1 MFARSAFRA
10 AQPLRVR
17 FFSSRA
23 FAPLHGL
30 FRIINLNYII
40 LNCSSRSLT
49 NLLFSLFVDMP
60 PRLEALEVP
69 MLSSTP
75 LELLPSEVL
84 VTGTSARAELP
95 LLRLLLLM

>member
-1 MFARSAFRA
+1 
-10 AQPLRVR
+10 
-17 FFSSRA
+17 
-23 FAPLHGL
+23 
-30 FRIINLNYII
+30 
-40 LNCSSRSLT
+40 
-49 NLLFSLFVDMP
+49 MP